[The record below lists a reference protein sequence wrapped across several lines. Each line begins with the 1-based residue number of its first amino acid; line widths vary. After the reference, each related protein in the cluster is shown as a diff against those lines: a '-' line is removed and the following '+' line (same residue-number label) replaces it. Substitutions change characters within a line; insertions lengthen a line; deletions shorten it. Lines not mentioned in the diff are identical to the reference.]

1 MNSIAAIIVTYNRR
15 ALLNENIH
23 ALENQTAKNLDLLI
37 IDNASTDGTEEMV
50 KELAE
55 TFPNISYFNTGAN
68 LGGAGGFQYGIKKAV
83 ELKYDYLWIMDD
95 DCIPTETALQE
106 LLNAA
111 DFLDN
116 NFGFL
121 SSQVLWKDN
130 SICKMN
136 IPRETVFKNLT
147 DFSEN
152 LKKVEMA
159 SFVSLF
165 VKRETIEE
173 LGLPIKE
180 FFVWTD
186 DWEFTRRISMKY
198 PSYWVKKS
206 IVIHKSASNIGA
218 NVYSDSYE
226 RLNRYNYLY
235 RNDVYL
241 YRREGIRG
249 FGYEAVRLLYHTF
262 KVVTTAKDHKKERI
276 EKIFKGTVN
285 GLKFKPEIEYPENKN
300 V

>member
-55 TFPNISYFNTGAN
+55 TFTNINYFNTGAN

-276 EKIFKGTVN
+276 EKIFKGTMN

>member
-55 TFPNISYFNTGAN
+55 TFTNINYFNTGAN
-68 LGGAGGFQYGIKKAV
+68 LGGAGGFQYGIKKTV

-111 DFLDN
+111 SFLDY

-276 EKIFKGTVN
+276 EKIFKGTMN

>member
-55 TFPNISYFNTGAN
+55 TFTNINYFNTGAN

-111 DFLDN
+111 SFLDN

-206 IVIHKSASNIGA
+206 VVIHKSASNIGA

-276 EKIFKGTVN
+276 EKIFKGTMN

>member
-15 ALLNENIH
+15 VLLNENIH
-23 ALENQTAKNLDLLI
+23 ALENQTARNLDLLI

-55 TFPNISYFNTGAN
+55 TFTNINYFNTGAN

-111 DFLDN
+111 SFLDN

-130 SICKMN
+130 TICKMN

-206 IVIHKSASNIGA
+206 VVIHKSASNIGA

-262 KVVTTAKDHKKERI
+262 KVVTAAKDHKKERI
-276 EKIFKGTVN
+276 EKIFKGTIN

>member
-15 ALLNENIH
+15 ALLNENIQ

-55 TFPNISYFNTGAN
+55 TFTNINYFNTGAN

-111 DFLDN
+111 SFLDN

-206 IVIHKSASNIGA
+206 VVIHKSASNIGA

-249 FGYEAVRLLYHTF
+249 FGYEAVRLLYHTL

-285 GLKFKPEIEYPENKN
+285 GLKFKPEIEYPETK
-300 V
+300 